1 MNLKWAWIY
10 ALIFFVYMMFPML
23 LFAQQERL
31 SGLLQYTY
39 QKDENKDIDA
49 ESKKSSFIQ
58 EYKLRYQGHIYSPR
72 LLMYNIGGSFRKED
86 SETDDSG
93 TGETTV
99 KAKSHDYNLKLDFI
113 QGTKYPFTIYKE
125 RMELPTWTIQPEQ
138 SFLTR
143 QTTDRY
149 GLFGNARISAGT
161 SLKYDFHQDN
171 TKTTGQSQQTD
182 QTNRSLLFGI
192 DSRKG
197 ERYIDASYS
206 YQHNLEKE
214 SNRFEAIND
223 AKVSFGLKPGKDTR
237 FNMDTNYN
245 NNSYNEFTTI
255 ASNMHFNYMPSSD
268 FNSNLSLYA
277 NRIKQK
283 EEIGNFATLYGNST
297 YKISKFFTTN
307 QNLLLYRSSGDFGNE
322 RTESLG
328 LSLLFG
334 YTKVMPHG
342 LTFSVDS
349 SIVGNTYQ
357 ITTGR
362 DRNTVSSSAGA
373 GVSKM
378 FEEINTD
385 VNLRGSYFQD
395 FSSLGGKTTIYGF
408 NGGIISRFI
417 QNLTLQ
423 SLLNYSEEE
432 RIGDETGGASSESK
446 TKRLT
451 SDNSL
456 AYFMQIG
463 FRGSLDAK
471 VGTIFERG
479 TTPRTF
485 RYGNLTFRYV
495 LRRDLS
501 LNAGLNFYKESINNT
516 RTILGSLG
524 VEYRL
529 RKVTMSLKNDLW
541 EEKGPQGVRTRAST
555 FLQISR
561 PF

>member
-1 MNLKWAWIY
+1 MDLKWVWIC
-10 ALIFFVYMMFPML
+10 ALISFVCMMFPMP

-39 QKDENKDIDA
+39 QQDENKDIDA

-58 EYKLRYQGHIYSPR
+58 EYKLRYQGDIYSPR

-86 SETDDSG
+86 SETDESG

-99 KAKSHDYNLKLDFI
+99 KAKSHDYNLRLDFI

-125 RMELPTWTIQPEQ
+125 KFELPTWTIQPEQ

-149 GLFGNARISAGT
+149 GLFGSARIGAGT
-161 SLKYDFHQDN
+161 SLKYDLHQDN

-182 QTNRSLLFGI
+182 QRNRSLLFGI

-237 FNMDTNYN
+237 FNMDTTYN

-255 ASNMHFNYMPSSD
+255 ASNMNFNYIPSSD

-283 EEIGNFATLYGNST
+283 EEIGNFATFFGNST
-297 YKISKFFTTN
+297 YKISQFFTTN
-307 QNLLLYRSSGDFGNE
+307 QNLMLYKSAGDFGNDA
-322 RTESLG
+322 TESLAAG
-328 LSLLFG
+328 LVFTRPL
-334 YTKVMPHG
+334 PEG
-342 LTFSVDS
+342 LTFSAD
-349 SIVGNTYQ
+349 
-357 ITTGR
+357 TTVNGTAQQSEASKNRNSMSYSLGGR
-362 DRNTVSSSAGA
+362 
-373 GVSKM
+373 VSK
-378 FEEINTD
+378 FFDKIKSEINGG
-385 VNLRGSYFQD
+385 GSYYSYN
-395 FSSLGGKTTIYGF
+395 SSLGGKTTRYAF

-417 QNLTLQ
+417 QNLTFQ
-423 SLLNYSEEE
+423 SLLNFSEENT
-432 RIGDETGGASSESK
+432 IGDEIDGTSTVTK
-446 TKRLT
+446 TKNLT

-456 AYFMQIG
+456 GYFMQLG

-471 VGTIFERG
+471 AGTIFERG

-529 RKVTMSLKNDLW
+529 RAVTMSLKNDLW
-541 EEKGPQGVRTRAST
+541 QEKGPQGVRTRST
-555 FLQISR
+555 TFFQVSR

>member
-1 MNLKWAWIY
+1 
-10 ALIFFVYMMFPML
+10 MMFPSP
-23 LFAQQERL
+23 LFARQERL

-39 QKDENKDIDA
+39 QQDENKDIDA

-58 EYKLRYQGHIYSPR
+58 EYKLRYQGYIYSPR
-72 LLMYNIGGSFRKED
+72 LLMSTIGGSFRKED
-86 SETDDSG
+86 SKTDESNS
-93 TGETTV
+93 GETTV

-138 SFLTR
+138 SFLTK

-149 GLFGNARISAGT
+149 GLFGNARIGAGT
-161 SLKYDFHQDN
+161 NLKYDIHQDN

-197 ERYIDASYS
+197 ETYIDASYS

-214 SNRFEAIND
+214 DHRFEAIND
-223 AKVSFGLKPGKDTR
+223 ANVSFGLKPGKDTR

-245 NNSYNEFTTI
+245 NNSYNEFTTLG
-255 ASNMHFNYMPSSD
+255 SNMNFNYMPSSD

-283 EEIGNFATLYGNST
+283 EEIGNFATFFGNST
-297 YKISKFFTTN
+297 YKISQFFTTN
-307 QNLLLYRSSGDFGNE
+307 QNLMLYKSTGDFGNDS
-322 RTESLG
+322 TESLAAG
-328 LSLLFG
+328 LVFTRPL
-334 YTKVMPHG
+334 PEG
-342 LTFSVDS
+342 LTFSADTTVNGTAQQS
-349 SIVGNTYQ
+349 EASKNRNSMSYSIG
-357 ITTGR
+357 GR
-362 DRNTVSSSAGA
+362 
-373 GVSKM
+373 VSK
-378 FEEINTD
+378 FFDKIKSEINGG
-385 VNLRGSYFQD
+385 GSYYLYH
-395 FSSLGGKTTIYGF
+395 SSLGGKTTRYAF
-408 NGGIISRFI
+408 NGGLISRFI

-423 SLLNYSEEE
+423 SLLNYSDEETT
-432 RIGDETGGASSESK
+432 GDELDGTSSITKS
-446 TKRLT
+446 KRLVSDT
-451 SDNSL
+451 SL
-456 AYFMQIG
+456 GYFVQLG

-471 VGTIFERG
+471 VGTIYESG
-479 TTPRTF
+479 TTSRTL

-501 LNAGLNFYKESINNT
+501 LNGGLNAYKESVDNT

-555 FLQISR
+555 LLQISR

>member
-1 MNLKWAWIY
+1 
-10 ALIFFVYMMFPML
+10 MMFPML

-39 QKDENKDIDA
+39 QQDENKDIDA

-237 FNMDTNYN
+237 FNMDTTYN

-255 ASNMHFNYMPSSD
+255 ASNMNFNYMPSSD

-283 EEIGNFATLYGNST
+283 EEIGNFATFLGNST
-297 YKISKFFTTN
+297 YKISQFFTTN
-307 QNLLLYRSSGDFGNE
+307 QTLMFYKSAGDFGNDS
-322 RTESLG
+322 TEALTLG
-328 LSLLFG
+328 LVF
-334 YTKVMPHG
+334 TKPLPDG
-342 LTFSVDS
+342 LTFSADTFANGTAQQS
-349 SIVGNTYQ
+349 ETSENRNSMDYSIG
-357 ITTGR
+357 GR
-362 DRNTVSSSAGA
+362 
-373 GVSKM
+373 VSKL
-378 FEEINTD
+378 FDKIKSEINGG
-385 VNLRGSYFQD
+385 GSYYLYH
-395 FSSLGGKTTIYGF
+395 SSLGGKTTRYAF

-417 QNLTLQ
+417 QNLTFQ

-432 RIGDETGGASSESK
+432 TIGDETGGASSESK
-446 TKRLT
+446 TNRLT

-456 AYFMQIG
+456 AYFMQLG

-471 VGTIFERG
+471 VGTNYESG
-479 TTPRTF
+479 TTSSTF

-501 LNAGLNFYKESINNT
+501 LNAGLNVYKESINNT

>member
-1 MNLKWAWIY
+1 
-10 ALIFFVYMMFPML
+10 MMFPML

-31 SGLLQYTY
+31 SGLVQYTY
-39 QKDENKDIDA
+39 QKDEHKDIDA

-72 LLMYNIGGSFRKED
+72 LLMSTIGGSFRKED
-86 SETDDSG
+86 SKTDESSP
-93 TGETTV
+93 GETTV
-99 KAKSHDYNLKLDFI
+99 KAKSRDYNLKLDFI

-161 SLKYDFHQDN
+161 SLKYNFHQDN

-197 ERYIDASYS
+197 EKYIDASYS

-283 EEIGNFATLYGNST
+283 EEIGNFATFLGNST
-297 YKISKFFTTN
+297 YKISQFFTTN
-307 QNLLLYRSSGDFGNE
+307 QTLMFYKSAGDFGNDS
-322 RTESLG
+322 TEALTLG
-328 LSLLFG
+328 LVF
-334 YTKVMPHG
+334 TKPLPDG
-342 LTFSVDS
+342 LTFSADTFANGTAQQS
-349 SIVGNTYQ
+349 ETSENRNSMDYSIG
-357 ITTGR
+357 GR
-362 DRNTVSSSAGA
+362 
-373 GVSKM
+373 VSKL
-378 FEEINTD
+378 FDKIKSEINGG
-385 VNLRGSYFQD
+385 GSYYLYH
-395 FSSLGGKTTIYGF
+395 SSLGGKTTRYAF

-417 QNLTLQ
+417 QNLTFQ

-432 RIGDETGGASSESK
+432 TIGDETGGASSESK
-446 TKRLT
+446 TNRLT

-456 AYFMQIG
+456 AYFMQLG

-471 VGTIFERG
+471 VGTNYESG
-479 TTPRTF
+479 TTSSTF

-501 LNAGLNFYKESINNT
+501 LNAGLNVYKESINNT

-529 RKVTMSLKNDLW
+529 RKVTMNLKNDLW

>member
-1 MNLKWAWIY
+1 
-10 ALIFFVYMMFPML
+10 MMFPML
-23 LFAQQERL
+23 LFAQQKRL
-31 SGLLQYTY
+31 SGLVQYTY

-49 ESKKSSFIQ
+49 ESKKSSFTQ
-58 EYKLRYQGHIYSPR
+58 EYRLRYQGNIYSPK
-72 LLMYNIGGSFRKED
+72 LLMYNIGGLFRKEE
-86 SETDDSG
+86 STTDQSG
-93 TGETTV
+93 SGETIIT
-99 KAKSHDYNLKLDFI
+99 AKSRDYNLNLDFI

-125 RMELPTWTIQPEQ
+125 RRELPTWTIQPGQ
-138 SFLTR
+138 IFLTR

-149 GLFGNARISAGT
+149 GLFGNALIGAGT
-161 SLKYDFHQDN
+161 NLKYDIHQDN

-214 SNRFEAIND
+214 ANRFEAIND

-237 FNMDTNYN
+237 FNMDTTYN
-245 NNSYNEFTTI
+245 NTSFTDFTTI
-255 ASNMHFNYMPSSD
+255 TSNMNFNYIPSSD
-268 FNSNLSLYA
+268 FNSNLSLFA
-277 NRIKQK
+277 NRIKQQ
-283 EEIGNFATLYGNST
+283 EEVGNFATFYENST
-297 YKISKFFTTN
+297 YKISQLFTAN
-307 QNLLLYRSSGDFGNE
+307 QNLMFYKSAGDFGNDS
-322 RTESLG
+322 TEALTLG
-328 LSLLFG
+328 LAF
-334 YTKVMPHG
+334 TKPLPDG
-342 LTFSVDS
+342 LTFSADTS
-349 SIVGNTYQ
+349 ANGTAQQSETSK
-357 ITTGR
+357 
-362 DRNTVSSSAGA
+362 DRNSYLYSIGG
-373 GVSKM
+373 GVSK
-378 FEEINTD
+378 FFDSIKSEINGG
-385 VNLRGSYFQD
+385 GSYYSYH
-395 FSSLGGKTTIYGF
+395 SSLGGKTARYAF
-408 NGGIISRFI
+408 NGGLISRFI
-417 QNLTLQ
+417 QNLTFQ

-432 RIGDETGGASSESK
+432 TIGDEIGSASSESK

-471 VGTIFERG
+471 TGIIFERG
-479 TTPRTF
+479 TVPRTF

-524 VEYRL
+524 VEYKL
-529 RKVTMSLKNDLW
+529 RSITMNLKNDLW
-541 EEKGPQGVRTRAST
+541 QEKGPQGVRTRSTT
-555 FLQISR
+555 FLQVSR

>member
-1 MNLKWAWIY
+1 
-10 ALIFFVYMMFPML
+10 MMFPMP

-39 QKDENKDIDA
+39 QQDENKDIDA

-58 EYKLRYQGHIYSPR
+58 EYKLRYQGAIYSPR
-72 LLMYNIGGSFRKED
+72 LLMYNIGGSFREED
-86 SETDDSG
+86 SKTDESSS
-93 TGETTV
+93 GETTV

-125 RMELPTWTIQPEQ
+125 KFELPTWTIQPEQ

-149 GLFGNARISAGT
+149 GLFGNARIGAGT
-161 SLKYDFHQDN
+161 NLKYDIHQDN
-171 TKTTGQSQQTD
+171 TKTTSATDVTD
-182 QTNRSLLFGI
+182 QRNRSLLFGI

-197 ERYIDASYS
+197 ETYIDASYS

-237 FNMDTNYN
+237 FNMDTSYN
-245 NNSYNEFTTI
+245 DNSYNEFTTI
-255 ASNMHFNYMPSSD
+255 GSNMNFNYVPSSD

-277 NRIKQK
+277 SRIKQK
-283 EEIGNFATLYGNST
+283 EEIGNFATFFGNST
-297 YKISKFFTTN
+297 YKISQFFTTN
-307 QNLLLYRSSGDFGNE
+307 QNLMLYKSTGDSGNDS
-322 RTESLG
+322 TEALTLG
-328 LSLLFG
+328 LAF
-334 YTKVMPHG
+334 TKPLPDS
-342 LTFSVDS
+342 LTFSADTS
-349 SIVGNTYQ
+349 ANGTAQQSETSENRNSMSYSIG
-357 ITTGR
+357 GR
-362 DRNTVSSSAGA
+362 
-373 GVSKM
+373 VSKL
-378 FEEINTD
+378 FDKIKSEINGG
-385 VNLRGSYFQD
+385 GSYYLYN
-395 FSSLGGKTTIYGF
+395 SSLGGKTTRYVYNAGF
-408 NGGIISRFI
+408 INRFI
-417 QNLTLQ
+417 QNLTFQ
-423 SLLNYSEEE
+423 SLLNFSEENT
-432 RIGDETGGASSESK
+432 IGDETDGTSTVTK
-446 TKRLT
+446 TKNLT

-456 AYFMQIG
+456 GYFMQLG

-471 VGTIFERG
+471 AGIIFERG

-516 RTILGSLG
+516 STTLGSLG

-529 RKVTMSLKNDLW
+529 RSITMNLKNDLW
-541 EEKGPQGVRTRAST
+541 QEKGPQGVKTRST
-555 FLQISR
+555 TFFQVSR